1 MLAQEPLTL
10 VPTPKLS
17 LIQSTMADITLPSSL
32 LQPRD
37 DSEADSLLSIL
48 GRIHDERGHFR
59 HITEQGLQAEI
70 AANDN
75 DEESSETD
83 DDEDGADPDGLEEK
97 DRREQLWTA
106 RAEMRQHV
114 ECVPLR
120 LFIVSKTNY

>member
-1 MLAQEPLTL
+1 
-10 VPTPKLS
+10 
-17 LIQSTMADITLPSSL
+17 MADITLPSSL

-37 DSEADSLLSIL
+37 DNDADSILSIL

-59 HITEQGLQAEI
+59 HITEQTLQAEI
-70 AANDN
+70 ATNEN

-83 DDEDGADPDGLEEK
+83 DEDDNADVDATEEK

-114 ECVPLR
+114 ECVHTAAIIAR
-120 LFIVSKTNY
+120 KSVY

>member
-1 MLAQEPLTL
+1 
-10 VPTPKLS
+10 
-17 LIQSTMADITLPSSL
+17 MADITLPSSL

-70 AANDN
+70 AANEN

-83 DDEDGADPDGLEEK
+83 DDEDGAEADGQEEK
-97 DRREQLWTA
+97 DRREQLWAA

-114 ECVPLR
+114 ECVLQSVHCPQDEL
-120 LFIVSKTNY
+120 LTLPAPHATKYSSLSTLSPC